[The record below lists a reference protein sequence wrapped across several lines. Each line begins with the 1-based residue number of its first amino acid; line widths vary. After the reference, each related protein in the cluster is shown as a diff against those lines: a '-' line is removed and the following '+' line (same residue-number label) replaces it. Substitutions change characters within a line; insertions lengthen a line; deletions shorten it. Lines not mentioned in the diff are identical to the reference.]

1 MRWAAALAALC
12 LIGALGGG
20 LAAQQTTEEPPP
32 DPEAFQALGLEPP
45 LGLDAPKLTEPPVGP
60 PLEGEE
66 LDRRTE
72 EVASL
77 MRCPVCQGLSVA
89 DSPTDS
95 ALAMKAEARAL
106 VAAGYSEEQVL
117 GYFERSYGEFIRLA
131 PKAEGFNLLV
141 WLAPVL
147 GVVAGALLVMAR
159 IRSARSRRPAAD
171 AGEEEVDPELL
182 PYLERVR
189 REVAG

>member
-1 MRWAAALAALC
+1 MRPAAALAALC
-12 LIGALGGG
+12 LLVPLGGYLG
-20 LAAQQTTEEPPP
+20 AQQASEQTPADP
-32 DPEAFQALGLEPP
+32 DAYRALGLEPP
-45 LGLDAPKLTEPPVGP
+45 LGLDAPKVAEAPAGD
-60 PLEGEE
+60 PLDGDE

-95 ALAMKAEARAL
+95 ALAMKGEVREML
-106 VAAGYSEEQVL
+106 AAGYSEEQVL
-117 GYFERSYGEFIRLA
+117 SYFERSYGEFIRLA
-131 PKAEGFNLLV
+131 PKAKGFNLLV

-147 GVVAGALLVMAR
+147 GIVAGVLLVVARV
-159 IRSARSRRPAAD
+159 RSARRTRPADD
-171 AGEEEVDPELL
+171 ARPEVDPDLA

-189 REVAG
+189 REVVS